1 MYLSIIFKK
10 IISTL
15 WLWRADLQAVS
26 MAQQRWSVAVCLV
39 GCVCFLPCDAEPS
52 SLCLHMLSF
61 RLTKTV
67 FDSIVLYELLFPE
80 ACNAVFDSIVLCN
93 LLFPELYVG
102 MQKLC
107 GRENSVPQCLNQ
119 AGHVALATQWTE
131 QDGIKDEVSK
141 GHPVG
146 RMIGKVCQ

>member
-1 MYLSIIFKK
+1 MFCNLAMFHLMYLSIIFLK

-15 WLWRADLQAVS
+15 WLWHADLQAVS

-39 GCVCFLPCDAEPS
+39 GCVCLLPCDAEPS

-67 FDSIVLYELLFPE
+67 FDSIVLY
-80 ACNAVFDSIVLCN
+80 S

-102 MQKLC
+102 SQKLC
-107 GRENSVPQCLNQ
+107 GRENSVPLCLNQ

-146 RMIGKVCQ
+146 RMIGKVYQQ